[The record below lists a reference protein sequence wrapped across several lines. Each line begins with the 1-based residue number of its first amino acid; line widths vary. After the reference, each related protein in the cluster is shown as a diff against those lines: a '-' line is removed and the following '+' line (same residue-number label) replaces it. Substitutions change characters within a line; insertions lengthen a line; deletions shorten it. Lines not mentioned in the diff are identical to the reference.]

1 MAGPVRFNCP
11 EPTYKSGLYSG
22 EMSNEVKIKIIYIY
36 YMIDKINIFLV
47 SIIFI
52 AFLVF
57 IVVRLVQN
65 KKKINQM
72 RENFRNQQRYNRE
85 CCGNAD
91 WHLGEKEYRQM
102 CPDSTPPAFENT
114 RSNHCSYLQENFRYD
129 NDNETDKKNRK
140 ECKEKGYELAY
151 NVSCVENGK
160 LRTGANCKCVDN
172 NNNCKIC
179 LPKTNHRS

>member
-11 EPTYKSGLYSG
+11 EPPYKSGLYSG

-47 SIIFI
+47 IIIFV

-57 IVVRLVQN
+57 IVVKLVQN
-65 KKKINQM
+65 KRKINQM
-72 RENFRNQQRYNRE
+72 RENFSE

-91 WHLGEKEYRQM
+91 WNLGEKKYKKM

-114 RSNHCSYLQENFRYD
+114 RSSHCSYLQENFRYD
-129 NDNETDKKNRK
+129 NKTDKKYRE

-151 NVSCVENGK
+151 NMSCVENGK
-160 LRTGANCKCVDN
+160 LKTDANCKCVDSKDK
-172 NNNCKIC
+172 CKVCFPPYKI
-179 LPKTNHRS
+179 R